1 MALAQYGA
9 KFKIGHHHAQ
19 LLEYFLDRSTNPTLE
34 KLQAHYPEHPRPG
47 A

>member
-1 MALAQYGA
+1 V
-9 KFKIGHHHAQ
+9 
-19 LLEYFLDRSTNPTLE
+19 EYFLDRASNPTYE